1 MDMSFRRVELII
13 VAAFA
18 AVVVVHASSVSET
31 SVVAQSVA
39 VVDASLLVQH
49 WQVFAVEPVMR
60 LHQMEL
66 IEPVVAHAVRSSSA
80 AETSCEHWDCSCE
93 ESLKA
98 GQA

>member
-13 VAAFA
+13 AAE
-18 AVVVVHASSVSET
+18 VVVDASSVPET
-31 SVVAQSVA
+31 SVVASVVAQSVA

-66 IEPVVAHAVRSSSA
+66 IEPVVAPAVRSSSA
-80 AETSCEHWDCSCE
+80 AETCCEHWDCSCE
-93 ESLKA
+93 AGLKA